1 MGCSPEFIVQWRV
14 VYFSHISHLTSVE
27 LSCKSVYLQGSVT
40 STHMADTQ
48 GFLASDQIN
57 EKILIFM
64 GLMNI

>member
-27 LSCKSVYLQGSVT
+27 LSRKSVYLQGSVT